1 MASIAT
7 MEIIEKEDLWYVY
20 IARAKTNKY
29 YVGISNNVE
38 KRIDKHNNGKGSN
51 MAKQQGPFCLV
62 YKSESFISKSEA
74 RKREAQIKKWS
85 RVKKEKLLNGEWK

>member
-1 MASIAT
+1 MASVVT
-7 MEIIEKEDLWYVY
+7 MEIIEKEGLWYVY
-20 IARAKTNKY
+20 IARARTNKY

-38 KRIDKHNNGKGSN
+38 KRIDKHNSGNGSN

-62 YKSESFISKSEA
+62 YKSGSFINKSEA

-85 RVKKEKLLNGEWK
+85 RVKKENLLNGEWK